1 MATVSELDDRIEKCQ
16 RILDSDPNSQIFA
29 ALAEAHRKKGDLDLA
44 FRVCKNGL
52 KVHDDY
58 GSAHVVM
65 SKINLDRGQYDWAE
79 IEAKRAAD
87 LDGRTRSVELLLS
100 EIYIYKGEFSHAIKL
115 LKELLSRDP
124 ENPQIQKLLE
134 IAQKIPEEQNAY
146 LDETIITGGPSGSS
160 SVSPSEVD
168 ETKIEI
174 EAETSKPL
182 ELHDILTEALK
193 IKGLKGAMLVSQDGL
208 VADSEWKSSL
218 EVNDCGAV
226 LSEIWKM
233 LGSELVNNSF
243 GNVQNVLIEAAES
256 TFYINQNSKG
266 IFIFVAG
273 KNANLGNVRMRI
285 DGLMSNYAK
294 TAGAI

>member
-29 ALAEAHRKKGDLDLA
+29 ALAEAYRKKGDLDLA
-44 FRVCKNGL
+44 FKVCKNGL
-52 KVHDDY
+52 KVHDNY

-100 EIYIYKGEFSHAIKL
+100 EIYIYKGEFPQAIKL
-115 LKELLSRDP
+115 LKELSNRDP

-160 SVSPSEVD
+160 PVLPSGVD
-168 ETKIEI
+168 ET
-174 EAETSKPL
+174 ETETNKPL
-182 ELHDILTEALK
+182 ELHDILTEALT

-208 VADSEWKSSL
+208 VADYEWKSSL

-233 LGSELVNNSF
+233 LSSELVNNSF

-273 KNANLGNVRMRI
+273 KKANLGNVRMRI

>member
-29 ALAEAHRKKGDLDLA
+29 ALAEAYRKKGDLDLA
-44 FRVCKNGL
+44 FKVCKNGL

-100 EIYIYKGEFSHAIKL
+100 EIYIYKGEFSQAIKL
-115 LKELLSRDP
+115 LKELSSRDP

-160 SVSPSEVD
+160 SVSPSGVD
-168 ETKIEI
+168 ETET
-174 EAETSKPL
+174 ETSKPF
-182 ELHDILTEALK
+182 ELHDILTEALT
-193 IKGLKGAMLVSQDGL
+193 IKGLQGAMLVSQDGL
-208 VADSEWKSSL
+208 VADSEWRSPL
-218 EVNDCGAV
+218 DVNDCGAV

-233 LGSELVNNSF
+233 LSSELVNNSF
-243 GNVQNVLIEAAES
+243 GSVQNVLIEAAES

-273 KNANLGNVRMRI
+273 KKANLGTVRMKI
-285 DGLMSNYAK
+285 EGLMSNYAK

>member
-146 LDETIITGGPSGSS
+146 LDETIITGAPSGSS
-160 SVSPSEVD
+160 SDSADAID
-168 ETKIEI
+168 ET
-174 EAETSKPL
+174 ETKTAKPF
-182 ELHDILTEALK
+182 ELHDMLTEALT

-208 VADSEWKSSL
+208 VADSEWRSPL

-233 LGSELVNNSF
+233 LSSELVNNSF

-273 KNANLGNVRMRI
+273 KKANLGTVRMKI
-285 DGLMSNYAK
+285 EGLMSNYAK

>member
-146 LDETIITGGPSGSS
+146 LDETIITGGPSSSS
-160 SVSPSEVD
+160 SVSPSVID
-168 ETKIEI
+168 ETEIEI

-182 ELHDILTEALK
+182 ELHDILTEALT
-193 IKGLKGAMLVSQDGL
+193 IKGLRANKIIENR
-208 VADSEWKSSL
+208 ADSRLSRTNPPTNEIRQRNRNSQPAGRTKS
-218 EVNDCGAV
+218 VNRIPATTGIRKKSPGYF
-226 LSEIWKM
+226 LSTT
-233 LGSELVNNSF
+233 
-243 GNVQNVLIEAAES
+243 A
-256 TFYINQNSKG
+256 Y
-266 IFIFVAG
+266 G
-273 KNANLGNVRMRI
+273 K
-285 DGLMSNYAK
+285 
-294 TAGAI
+294 

>member
-44 FRVCKNGL
+44 FKICKNGL

-65 SKINLDRGQYDWAE
+65 AKINLDRGQYDWAE

-87 LDGRTRSVELLLS
+87 LEGRTRSVELLLS
-100 EIYIYKGEFSHAIKL
+100 EIYIYKGEFLQAIKL
-115 LKELLSRDP
+115 LKELHNRDP

-146 LDETIITGGPSGSS
+146 LEETIITENPSGSASDSS
-160 SVSPSEVD
+160 SVVD
-168 ETKIEI
+168 ESEN
-174 EAETSKPL
+174 ERSKPL
-182 ELHDILTEALK
+182 ELNDILTEALT

-226 LSEIWKM
+226 LSEIWKT
-233 LGSELVNNSF
+233 LSSELVNNSF
-243 GNVQNVLIEAAES
+243 GSVQNVLIEAAES
-256 TFYINQNSKG
+256 TFYINSNSKG

-273 KNANLGNVRMRI
+273 KKANLGTVRMKI
-285 DGLMSNYAK
+285 ESLMTNYAE

>member
-1 MATVSELDDRIEKCQ
+1 MATVSESDDRIEKCQ

-44 FRVCKNGL
+44 FKICKNGL

-65 SKINLDRGQYDWAE
+65 AKINLDRGQYDWAE

-87 LDGRTRSVELLLS
+87 LEGRTRSVELLLS
-100 EIYIYKGEFSHAIKL
+100 EIYIYKGEFLQAIKL
-115 LKELLSRDP
+115 LKELHNRDP

-146 LDETIITGGPSGSS
+146 LEETIITENPSGSASDSS
-160 SVSPSEVD
+160 SVVD
-168 ETKIEI
+168 ESEN
-174 EAETSKPL
+174 ERSKPL
-182 ELHDILTEALK
+182 ELNDILTEALT

-226 LSEIWKM
+226 LSEIWKT
-233 LGSELVNNSF
+233 LSSELVNNSF
-243 GNVQNVLIEAAES
+243 GSVQNVLIEAAES
-256 TFYINQNSKG
+256 TFYINSNSKG

-273 KNANLGNVRMRI
+273 KKANLGTVRMKI
-285 DGLMSNYAK
+285 ESLMTNYAE

>member
-29 ALAEAHRKKGDLDLA
+29 ALAEAYRKKGDLELA
-44 FRVCKNGL
+44 FKVCKNGL

-100 EIYIYKGEFSHAIKL
+100 EIYIYKGEFSQAIKL
-115 LKELLSRDP
+115 LKELSSRDP

-160 SVSPSEVD
+160 SVSPSGVD
-168 ETKIEI
+168 ETET
-174 EAETSKPL
+174 ETSKPF
-182 ELHDILTEALK
+182 ELHDILTEALT
-193 IKGLKGAMLVSQDGL
+193 IKGLQGAMLVSQDGL
-208 VADSEWKSSL
+208 VADSEWRSHL

-233 LGSELVNNSF
+233 LSSELVNNSF
-243 GNVQNVLIEAAES
+243 GSVQNVLIEAAES

-273 KNANLGNVRMRI
+273 KKANLGTVRMKI
-285 DGLMSNYAK
+285 EGLMSNYAK

>member
-146 LDETIITGGPSGSS
+146 LDETIITGAPSGSS
-160 SVSPSEVD
+160 SDSADAID
-168 ETKIEI
+168 ETKT
-174 EAETSKPL
+174 ETAKPF
-182 ELHDILTEALK
+182 ELHDILTEALT

-208 VADSEWKSSL
+208 VADSEWRSPL

-233 LGSELVNNSF
+233 LSSELVNNSF

-273 KNANLGNVRMRI
+273 KKANLGNVRMRI

>member
-29 ALAEAHRKKGDLDLA
+29 ALAEAYRKKGDLELA
-44 FRVCKNGL
+44 FKVCKNGL

-100 EIYIYKGEFSHAIKL
+100 EIYIYKGEFSQAIEL
-115 LKELLSRDP
+115 LKELSSRDP

-160 SVSPSEVD
+160 SVSPSGVD
-168 ETKIEI
+168 ETET
-174 EAETSKPL
+174 ETSKPF
-182 ELHDILTEALK
+182 ELHDILTEALT
-193 IKGLKGAMLVSQDGL
+193 IKGLQGAMLVSQDGL
-208 VADSEWKSSL
+208 VADSEWRSHL

-233 LGSELVNNSF
+233 LSSELVNNSF
-243 GNVQNVLIEAAES
+243 GSVQNVLIEAAES

-273 KNANLGNVRMRI
+273 KKANLGTVRMRI
-285 DGLMSNYAK
+285 EGLMSNYAK

>member
-1 MATVSELDDRIEKCQ
+1 MATVSELDDRIDKCQ

-29 ALAEAHRKKGDLDLA
+29 ALAEAYRKKGDLDLA
-44 FRVCKNGL
+44 FKVCKNGL

-65 SKINLDRGQYDWAE
+65 SKINLDRGHYDWAE

-100 EIYIYKGEFSHAIKL
+100 EIYIYKGEFSQAIKL
-115 LKELLSRDP
+115 LKELSSRDP

-146 LDETIITGGPSGSS
+146 LDETIISGEPSGSS
-160 SVSPSEVD
+160 SVSAAEID
-168 ETKIEI
+168 DTKIE
-174 EAETSKPL
+174 TSRPF
-182 ELHDILTEALK
+182 ELHDILTEALT
-193 IKGLKGAMLVSQDGL
+193 IRGLQGAMLVSRDGL
-208 VADSEWKSSL
+208 VADSEWRSPL

-233 LGSELVNNSF
+233 LSSELVNNSF

-273 KNANLGNVRMRI
+273 KKANIGNVRMKI
-285 DGLMSNYAK
+285 DGLMSNFAE
-294 TAGAI
+294 TAGAL

>member
-29 ALAEAHRKKGDLDLA
+29 ALAEAYRKKGDLDLA
-44 FRVCKNGL
+44 FKVCKNGL

-87 LDGRTRSVELLLS
+87 LEGRTRSVELLLS
-100 EIYIYKGEFSHAIKL
+100 EIYIYKGEFSQAIKL
-115 LKELLSRDP
+115 LKELRSRDP

-134 IAQKIPEEQNAY
+134 IAQKIPEEQNAN
-146 LDETIITGGPSGSS
+146 LDENIISVGPSGSS
-160 SVSPSEVD
+160 SVAPSGVD
-168 ETKIEI
+168 ETET
-174 EAETSKPL
+174 ETSKPF
-182 ELHDILTEALK
+182 ELHDILTEALT
-193 IKGLKGAMLVSQDGL
+193 IKGLQGAMLVSQDGL
-208 VADSEWKSSL
+208 VADSEWKSPL

-233 LGSELVNNSF
+233 LSSELVNNSF
-243 GNVQNVLIEAAES
+243 GSVQNVFIEAAES

-273 KNANLGNVRMRI
+273 KKANLGTVRMKI
-285 DGLMSNYAK
+285 DGLMSKYAK

>member
-29 ALAEAHRKKGDLDLA
+29 ALAEAYRKKGDLDLA
-44 FRVCKNGL
+44 FKVCKNGL

-100 EIYIYKGEFSHAIKL
+100 EIYIYKGEFSQAIKL
-115 LKELLSRDP
+115 LKELRSRDP

-160 SVSPSEVD
+160 SASQSGVD
-168 ETKIEI
+168 DTEI
-174 EAETSKPL
+174 EASKPF
-182 ELHDILTEALK
+182 ELHDILTEALT

-208 VADSEWKSSL
+208 VADSEWRSSL

-233 LGSELVNNSF
+233 LRSELVNNSF
-243 GNVQNVLIEAAES
+243 GSVQNVLIEAAES

-273 KNANLGNVRMRI
+273 KKANLGTVRMKI
-285 DGLMSNYAK
+285 EGLMSNYAK

>member
-100 EIYIYKGEFSHAIKL
+100 EIYIYKGEFLQAIKL
-115 LKELLSRDP
+115 LKELSNRDP

-146 LDETIITGGPSGSS
+146 LDETIITGGASGSS
-160 SVSPSEVD
+160 ADLPTAIDVT
-168 ETKIEI
+168 ET
-174 EAETSKPL
+174 ETSKPL
-182 ELHDILTEALK
+182 ELHDILTEALT

-233 LGSELVNNSF
+233 LSSELVNNSF
-243 GNVQNVLIEAAES
+243 GKVQNVLIEAAES

-273 KNANLGNVRMRI
+273 KKANLGNVRMKI
-285 DGLMSNYAK
+285 EGLMSNYAK

>member
-29 ALAEAHRKKGDLDLA
+29 ALAEAYRKKGDLDLA
-44 FRVCKNGL
+44 FKVCKNGL

-100 EIYIYKGEFSHAIKL
+100 EIYIYKGEFSQAIKL
-115 LKELLSRDP
+115 LKELSSRDP

-160 SVSPSEVD
+160 SVSPSGVD
-168 ETKIEI
+168 ETET
-174 EAETSKPL
+174 ETSKPF
-182 ELHDILTEALK
+182 ELHDILTEALT
-193 IKGLKGAMLVSQDGL
+193 IKGLQGAMLVSQDGL
-208 VADSEWKSSL
+208 VADSEWRSHL

-233 LGSELVNNSF
+233 LSSELVNNSF
-243 GNVQNVLIEAAES
+243 GSVQNVLIEAAES

-273 KNANLGNVRMRI
+273 KKANLGTVRMRI
-285 DGLMSNYAK
+285 EGLMSNYAK

>member
-146 LDETIITGGPSGSS
+146 LDETIITGAPSGSS
-160 SVSPSEVD
+160 SDSADAID
-168 ETKIEI
+168 ETKT
-174 EAETSKPL
+174 ETNKPF
-182 ELHDILTEALK
+182 ELHDMLTEALT

-208 VADSEWKSSL
+208 VADSEWRSPL

-233 LGSELVNNSF
+233 LSSELVNNSF

-273 KNANLGNVRMRI
+273 KKANLGNVRMRI

>member
-29 ALAEAHRKKGDLDLA
+29 ALAEAYRKKGDLDLA
-44 FRVCKNGL
+44 FKVCKNGL

-100 EIYIYKGEFSHAIKL
+100 EIYIYKGEFSQAIKL
-115 LKELLSRDP
+115 LKELRSRDP

-146 LDETIITGGPSGSS
+146 LDETIVSEGPSGSS
-160 SVSPSEVD
+160 SDSPSGID
-168 ETKIEI
+168 ETET
-174 EAETSKPL
+174 ETSKPF
-182 ELHDILTEALK
+182 ELHDILTGALA

-208 VADSEWKSSL
+208 VADSEWRSPL

-233 LGSELVNNSF
+233 LSSELVNNSF

-273 KNANLGNVRMRI
+273 KKANLGNVRMKI
-285 DGLMSNYAK
+285 EGLMSNYAK

>member
-29 ALAEAHRKKGDLDLA
+29 ALAEAYRKKGDLDLA
-44 FRVCKNGL
+44 FKVCKNGL

-100 EIYIYKGEFSHAIKL
+100 EIYIYKGEFSQAIKL
-115 LKELLSRDP
+115 LKELSSRDP

-160 SVSPSEVD
+160 SVSPSGVD
-168 ETKIEI
+168 ETET
-174 EAETSKPL
+174 ETSKPF
-182 ELHDILTEALK
+182 ELHDILTEALT
-193 IKGLKGAMLVSQDGL
+193 IKGLQGAMLVSQDGL
-208 VADSEWKSSL
+208 VADSEWRSPL

-233 LGSELVNNSF
+233 LSSELVNNSF
-243 GNVQNVLIEAAES
+243 GSVQNVLIEAAES

-273 KNANLGNVRMRI
+273 KKANLGTVRMRI
-285 DGLMSNYAK
+285 EGLMSNYAK